1 MGPYFMLGKLCAR
14 YEFCPDAHKKGR
26 GLLNYELQIFKAKK
40 IPSLWGPNLSFYG
53 AKKTLLQTECF
64 LTLNLKS
71 SKMFHVQ

>member
-1 MGPYFMLGKLCAR
+1 MGPYLMLGKLHAR
-14 YEFCPDAHKKGR
+14 YESCPDAHKKGR

-40 IPSLWGPNLSFYG
+40 IPSLWGPSFYG
-53 AKKTLLQTECF
+53 GKKTLLQVECL